1 MQRRTF
7 LAVLA
12 SSVASTLRSASARA
26 QSSPTWTR
34 DAKDPRWVQG
44 QVSAAATPDGVWNR
58 LRRVPEWPRM
68 FTDIKTLRITER
80 VDDAHW
86 RLKLETRT
94 FDCGVHEYH
103 VVFDG
108 PTKTGPLWIDAPG
121 VTAVAYMR
129 VLDGAT
135 AESAR
140 VVYSLFVDARGF
152 AGWFITRDELRRKQE
167 AMVVRYLADLA
178 HAFRVLSPSAERE
191 APNGAA

>member
-12 SSVASTLRSASARA
+12 SSAASTLASASAHA
-26 QSSPTWTR
+26 QTTPSWTR
-34 DAKDPRWVQG
+34 DATDPRWVQG
-44 QVSAAATPDGVWNR
+44 QVVAAATPDAVWNR

-68 FTDIKTLRITER
+68 FTDIKALRVIER

-94 FDCGVHEYH
+94 FDCGAHEYH
-103 VVFDG
+103 VVFDDRA
-108 PTKTGPLWIDAPG
+108 KTGRLWIDAPG
-121 VTAVAYMR
+121 VMAVAYMR

-152 AGWFITRDELRRKQE
+152 AGWFITKDELRRKQE
-167 AMVVRYLADLA
+167 LMVVRYLADLA
-178 HAFRVLSPSAERE
+178 RAFRAVSPSAGRDLPSI
-191 APNGAA
+191 AV